1 MFNFIKLINPKKAI
15 SIFVLGLVSG
25 GVSFLFLSFI
35 NLMVGIILSKQN
47 TSSINYI
54 IYFCILL
61 FGFVWSRRALSYII
75 IKFSQQVFWKLRSE
89 VLHTLLA
96 ANFYQI
102 THRKGKIY
110 ASLVRDVGVLTGFSL
125 SIINFLSALVMTVGC
140 LVYLGMQSTP
150 LLLMTLGV
158 SVFGTVIYWIGVY
171 FNNKKLKYSRELEDG
186 FMKSLLDV
194 LDGFRE
200 IHMNPGIGHD
210 IYDRKIRKISNESYL
225 NNTTALANFL
235 NVQIIGEVL
244 FYSLIASIL
253 FFSSYFI
260 QESPESIVKYIFIL
274 LYLLGGINSL
284 MLIIPQI
291 VNVRIAAN
299 KINQLRQDLHTET
312 FDNLKETSQLSIAE
326 FNELDMY
333 DISFRYAGT
342 EESKENNNGFAV
354 GPINFSIKK
363 GETVF
368 IYGGNGS
375 GKTTLINVMLGTL
388 KGHAGTIKYNDIIVD
403 SKNYNN
409 YRALFSVVFSDFYL
423 FDELYGFDT
432 IDKDQIDE
440 YLELFELKDKVT
452 FNNQSFSS
460 NQLST
465 GQRKRLALITALIR
479 FKPILVLDEWAADQD
494 PIFRK
499 KFYTEIIPLLKDKGY
514 SVIAITHDDKY
525 YHLADKLYKMENGQL
540 SLNFTEGLAKKEVVK
555 L

>member
-1 MFNFIKLINPKKAI
+1 
-15 SIFVLGLVSG
+15 
-25 GVSFLFLSFI
+25 
-35 NLMVGIILSKQN
+35 
-47 TSSINYI
+47 
-54 IYFCILL
+54 
-61 FGFVWSRRALSYII
+61 
-75 IKFSQQVFWKLRSE
+75 
-89 VLHTLLA
+89 
-96 ANFYQI
+96 
-102 THRKGKIY
+102 
-110 ASLVRDVGVLTGFSL
+110 
-125 SIINFLSALVMTVGC
+125 
-140 LVYLGMQSTP
+140 MQSTS

-158 SVFGTVIYWIGVY
+158 SVLGTVIYWIGVH

-200 IHMNPGIGHD
+200 IHMNPRIGHD

-225 NNTTALANFL
+225 NNTTALVNFL

-244 FYSLIASIL
+244 FYCLIASIL

-260 QESPESIVKYIFIL
+260 KESPESIVKYIFIL

-299 KINQLRQDLHTET
+299 KINELRQDLYTET

-326 FNELDMY
+326 FNKLDMY
-333 DISFRYAGT
+333 DISFRYAGSD
-342 EESKENNNGFAV
+342 ESKGNNNGFAV
-354 GPINFSIKK
+354 GPVNFSIKK

-388 KGHAGTIKYNDIIVD
+388 KGQTGTIKYNDIILD

-423 FDELYGFDT
+423 FDELFGFDN
-432 IDKDQIDE
+432 IDKGQIDE

-452 FNNQSFSS
+452 FNNLSFSS

-465 GQRKRLALITALIR
+465 GQRKRLALIIALIR
-479 FKPILVLDEWAADQD
+479 CKPILVLDEWAADQD
-494 PIFRK
+494 PVFRK
-499 KFYTEIIPLLKDKGY
+499 KFYTEIIPLLKEKGF
-514 SVIAITHDDKY
+514 SIIAITHDDKY
-525 YHLADKLYKMENGQL
+525 YHLADNLYKMENGQL
-540 SLNFTEGLAKKEVVK
+540 TINMTEGLVKKEVVI
-555 L
+555 

>member
-1 MFNFIKLINPKKAI
+1 MFNFIKLIDPKKAI

-25 GVSFLFLSFI
+25 GISFLFMSFI

-47 TSSINYI
+47 SSSINYI

-102 THRKGKIY
+102 TQRKGKIY

-140 LVYLGMQSTP
+140 LVYLGMQSTS

-158 SVFGTVIYWIGVY
+158 SVLGTVIYWIGVH

-200 IHMNPGIGHD
+200 IHMNPRIGHD

-225 NNTTALANFL
+225 NNTTALVNFL

-244 FYSLIASIL
+244 FYCLIASIL

-260 QESPESIVKYIFIL
+260 KESPESIVKYIFIL

-299 KINQLRQDLHTET
+299 KINELRQDLYTET

-326 FNELDMY
+326 FNKLDMY
-333 DISFRYAGT
+333 DISFRYAGSD
-342 EESKENNNGFAV
+342 ESKGNNNGFAV
-354 GPINFSIKK
+354 GPVNFSIKK

-388 KGHAGTIKYNDIIVD
+388 KGQTGTIKYNDIILD

-423 FDELYGFDT
+423 FDELFGFDN
-432 IDKDQIDE
+432 IDKGQIDE

-452 FNNQSFSS
+452 FNNLSFSS

-465 GQRKRLALITALIR
+465 GQRKRLALIIALIR
-479 FKPILVLDEWAADQD
+479 CKPILVLDEWAADQD
-494 PIFRK
+494 PVFRK
-499 KFYTEIIPLLKDKGY
+499 KFYTEIIPLLKEKGF
-514 SVIAITHDDKY
+514 SIIAITHDDKY
-525 YHLADKLYKMENGQL
+525 YHLADNLYKMENGQL
-540 SLNFTEGLAKKEVVK
+540 TINMTEGLVKKEVVI
-555 L
+555 

>member
-1 MFNFIKLINPKKAI
+1 LIDPKKAI

-25 GVSFLFLSFI
+25 GISFLFLSFI

-47 TSSINYI
+47 SSSINYI
-54 IYFCILL
+54 LYFCILL
-61 FGFVWSRRALSYII
+61 FGFVWCRKGLSYII

-89 VLHTLLA
+89 VLHTLLS

-102 THRKGKIY
+102 TQRKGKIY
-110 ASLVRDVGVLTGFSL
+110 ASLVQDVGVLTGFSL

-140 LVYLGMQSTP
+140 LVYLGMQSTS

-158 SVFGTVIYWIGVY
+158 SVLGTVVYWIGVY

-186 FMKSLLDV
+186 FMRNLIHV

-200 IHMNPGIGHD
+200 IHMNPRIGHD
-210 IYDRKIRKISNESYL
+210 IYDHKIRKISNESYL
-225 NNTTALANFL
+225 NNTTAFANFL

-253 FFSSYFI
+253 FFSSYFLND
-260 QESPESIVKYIFIL
+260 SAESIVKYIFIL

-291 VNVRIAAN
+291 VNVRIAVN
-299 KINQLRQDLHTET
+299 KINQLRQDLQTET

-375 GKTTLINVMLGTL
+375 GKTTMINVMLGTL
-388 KGHAGTIKYNDIIVD
+388 KAHEGSIKYNDIIVD

-465 GQRKRLALITALIR
+465 GQRKRLALIVALIR
-479 FKPILVLDEWAADQD
+479 CKPILVLDEWAADQD
-494 PIFRK
+494 PVFRK

-540 SLNFTEGLAKKEVVK
+540 AINVTEGLVKKEVVI
-555 L
+555 